1 MFSDKLIIGEQWSSQ
16 LIFPSVSQEF
26 RPQRAAPRSP
36 QAAFTLSWLGFWKGE
51 AAQYFWQLT
60 VSNISD
66 FEAQPL
72 NLLPDQ
78 VQMSPLTLLGD
89 LPGPF
94 RLFLTL
100 GALWT
105 KLPEVTVWEPVP
117 HQQHPWAPAIT
128 LLLPTLGGTHYP
140 PQVLPPTQGK
150 SWGGPRAERHLHITD
165 WSSHAAKG
173 TCTSVHS
180 HKIINH
186 VNWSH
191 WRTSYF
197 LFTAWKRP

>member
-105 KLPEVTVWEPVP
+105 KLPKVTVWEPVP
-117 HQQHPWAPAIT
+117 HQQHPWAPVIT

-150 SWGGPRAERHLHITD
+150 ELRGAQSREA
-165 WSSHAAKG
+165 SSHHRLIF
-173 TCTSVHS
+173 TCSQRHVHLRPLPQ
-180 HKIINH
+180 NH
-186 VNWSH
+186 
-191 WRTSYF
+191 
-197 LFTAWKRP
+197 